1 MSLHASGSSALGVDA
16 DEELSLEDTVGVD
29 VDEKLSLDVS
39 SNDPGVHADEE
50 GLSPDVSP
58 DSEFDSESI
67 TDDTIIVSIRGYS

>member
-1 MSLHASGSSALGVDA
+1 MSFHASGSSALGVDA

-39 SNDPGVHADEE
+39 SNDPGVHADEV
-50 GLSPDVSP
+50 GLVSP

-67 TDDTIIVSIRGYS
+67 TDDTIIVAIASS

>member
-1 MSLHASGSSALGVDA
+1 MDA

-50 GLSPDVSP
+50 GLSLDVSP

-67 TDDTIIVSIRGYS
+67 TDDTIIVSIRGYI